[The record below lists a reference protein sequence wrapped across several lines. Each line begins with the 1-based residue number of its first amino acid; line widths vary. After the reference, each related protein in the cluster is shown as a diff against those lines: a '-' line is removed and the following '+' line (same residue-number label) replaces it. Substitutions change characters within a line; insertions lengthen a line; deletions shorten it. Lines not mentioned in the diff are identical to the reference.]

1 MLEGGGAK
9 RVRKIIQNR
18 GGGGVIIPVKYIPL
32 NKGKEAET
40 ERERPPSRG
49 VKRKLRSPTQ
59 QSPVEMKT
67 RVVKVTSS
75 GNVTK
80 TVTAAPKT
88 VTAAPKTVNAA
99 AKTAATVT
107 KTSNGASVTSSSALI
122 KDSEAP
128 LTKLRSPIKQ
138 EPLLILGARYCYC
151 TSLFFIQP
159 CSFSLFLKFSPSPI
173 HSLFPYLFVLSCL

>member
-1 MLEGGGAK
+1 MT
-9 RVRKIIQNR
+9 
-18 GGGGVIIPVKYIPL
+18 PVKYIPL
-32 NKGKEAET
+32 NQGKEAEA

-59 QSPVEMKT
+59 QNPVEMKT

-88 VTAAPKTVNAA
+88 VNTAT
-99 AKTAATVT
+99 KTAATVA
-107 KTSNGASVTSSSALI
+107 KTSNGSSVTSTSALI

-138 EPLLILGARYCYC
+138 EPLLILGARYWY
-151 TSLFFIQP
+151 
-159 CSFSLFLKFSPSPI
+159 
-173 HSLFPYLFVLSCL
+173 

>member
-1 MLEGGGAK
+1 MVKSKPAETGNKCSSTLKEDS
-9 RVRKIIQNR
+9 KINSSK
-18 GGGGVIIPVKYIPL
+18 VN
-32 NKGKEAET
+32 NKTEGKEAET

-138 EPLLILGARYCYC
+138 EPLLILGARSPTK
-151 TSLFFIQP
+151 TSNGA
-159 CSFSLFLKFSPSPI
+159 S
-173 HSLFPYLFVLSCL
+173 